1 MSYFSSTSQTQV
13 SHARSRDRQL
23 GVRYTAISAAL
34 ATLGFVGAATDA
46 SAGGI
51 PFAGNRPQ
59 SFQFSTDFKDPYDS
73 FGQEAEWNNDRKVFD
88 SSGKKA
94 AGTGGDTFVGLSSR
108 LHYFKLD
115 ALPNWGFVVSATVP
129 EIRVQGPGFSA
140 SGIGDPLVGGLAWT
154 NPAPNTTVG
163 MQAYVQA
170 PIGASQ
176 VSTNTW
182 SFWPSVFVNQW
193 MGNVNL
199 DLLIG
204 GILRGTTHKTG
215 VDDLAPGNTTH
226 ANLRLGYSISP
237 PSDPFAIPFV
247 SMDYQKTTRTVDKL
261 TRVEIGGSDSRELAL
276 GAGVLF
282 QLKPGMTSIWRQQK
296 TYDQLSVHYAK
307 SVNGKNTSLTD
318 GLFVQYWHY
327 W

>member
-1 MSYFSSTSQTQV
+1 MQAPAV
-13 SHARSRDRQL
+13 SHLREIARR
-23 GVRYTAISAAL
+23 V
-34 ATLGFVGAATDA
+34 
-46 SAGGI
+46 
-51 PFAGNRPQ
+51 
-59 SFQFSTDFKDPYDS
+59 FQFSTDFKDPYDS

-296 TYDQLSVHYAK
+296 PTISCLCITQK
-307 SVNGKNTSLTD
+307 KRERKKIPP
-318 GLFVQYWHY
+318 
-327 W
+327 